1 MTRAGSQLWWDDWQP
16 LSDRLDRP
24 GMGIPSTPASGSGSA
39 TAVGRPQRSVA
50 PGSPRCRGKAR
61 STDSAHSRQSN
72 GWHRR
77 SLPDWLAPSPGCAV
91 KSAVVLCCPD
101 QTPDHRAH
109 VRLVDE
115 ASPTGAPLRSQTRTC
130 RGLDLPRA
138 YGASCSAG
146 SFNLMSSIFQTRS
159 ENGQQIPAVIYEPHH
174 AHRVG
179 AEAASVPLMHRL
191 ANAPASHTPNPVS
204 TG

>member
-1 MTRAGSQLWWDDWQP
+1 MTGNLYPTDLTDPEWEYLQP
-16 LSDRLDRP
+16 LLPSLDPRRQLGGLNEVWRREVRAAAGKRAQP
-24 GMGIPSTPASGSGSA
+24 MAPILDSQT
-39 TAVGRPQRSVA
+39 VGA
-50 PGSPRCRGKAR
+50 A
-61 STDSAHSRQSN
+61 AHCQT
-72 GWHRR
+72 G
-77 SLPDWLAPSPGCAV
+77 SLPVQVVPRNPPS
-91 KSAVVLCCPD
+91 LCCPD
-101 QTPDHRAH
+101 QTADHRAH

-115 ASPTGAPLRSQTRTC
+115 TSPTGAPLRSQTRTC

-204 TG
+204 TGWCWPSP